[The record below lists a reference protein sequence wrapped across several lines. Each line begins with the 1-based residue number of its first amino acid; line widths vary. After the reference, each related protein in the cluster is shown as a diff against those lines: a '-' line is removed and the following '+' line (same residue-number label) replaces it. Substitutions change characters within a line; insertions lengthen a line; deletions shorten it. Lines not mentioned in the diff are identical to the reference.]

1 MGENPND
8 APYKI
13 DASQSHKQFATNSNN
28 NDDGV
33 ATITRIASSSISEK
47 NELRAFRCGTRR
59 ERPPK
64 LRILPNNVQDG
75 VEEEGAADAHPNVF
89 EADIES
95 FVSGCIPASFV
106 AGEGGNDDDENDDDD
121 ARIPQRRTKLI
132 RKRSL
137 PLLSFLSSTH
147 LAAAEKKRRK
157 EERDRQNSIAEA
169 EAKKALLLNPINPA
183 FECDFL
189 DKDKKPVIDAE
200 SRDMGR
206 RLEIESSAAHVVGVT
221 ARGNSHIPQVNTPTA
236 TTTMENTSNILMPPL
251 LRGFLNK
258 LENCPH

>member
-1 MGENPND
+1 MAMGEKPND
-8 APYKI
+8 APCKI
-13 DASQSHKQFATNSNN
+13 DNPKSHKQLGTNSNS

-33 ATITRIASSSISEK
+33 ATITRIASSSISDK

-64 LRILPNNVQDG
+64 LRIPPNNIHDD
-75 VEEEGAADAHPNVF
+75 EERKGAAVDAHPNIF

-95 FVSGCIPASFV
+95 FVSSCIPASFV

-121 ARIPQRRTKLI
+121 DDDARISQRRTKLI

-183 FECDFL
+183 FESEFL
-189 DKDKKPVIDAE
+189 DRDEIPVPDAE
-200 SRDMGR
+200 SREMGR
-206 RLEIESSAAHVVGVT
+206 RLENESCAAHRVDVT
-221 ARGNSHIPQVNTPTA
+221 ARENSEIPEVNTPTV
-236 TTTMENTSNILMPPL
+236 TITMENTSNILMPPL
-251 LRGFLNK
+251 LRGFLD
-258 LENCPH
+258 